1 MSNLDFVLSVNT
13 FVLVLLGFNIFQYF
27 FWTWQV
33 HKLIDKMMSRN
44 FAEYV
49 QATKPLE
56 PDAPKV
62 QLPEEEDILKDLNRM
77 LS

>member
-1 MSNLDFVLSVNT
+1 MDFQY
-13 FVLVLLGFNIFQYF
+13 LVIGLVTLNVFQYF

-44 FAEYV
+44 FAEYI
-49 QATKPLE
+49 QATKPIGVE
-56 PDAPKV
+56 SPKV
-62 QLPEEEDILKDLNRM
+62 QLPEDDETLQTLNRM

>member
-1 MSNLDFVLSVNT
+1 MIEY
-13 FVLVLLGFNIFQYF
+13 LVIGLAALNIFQYF

-33 HKLIDKMMSRN
+33 HKLIDKIMSRN

-62 QLPEEEDILKDLNRM
+62 QLPEDEDILKDLNRM